1 MPGISA
7 SMLAGD
13 LSNVDVE
20 VTTTLEEAHV
30 RDTRTFCIGGALFSF
45 LEFRTQFFK
54 LGIRSTAGTATRDG
68 HSTMPAVI

>member
-20 VTTTLEEAHV
+20 VTTALEEAHV
-30 RDTRTFCIGGALFSF
+30 RDTRTFFTRARLTRGGGTIIQVSHRVTIAIIARLVDNI
-45 LEFRTQFFK
+45 LEF
-54 LGIRSTAGTATRDG
+54 
-68 HSTMPAVI
+68 VC

>member
-1 MPGISA
+1 MQDRSGI
-7 SMLAGD
+7 AGAILRFVTLT
-13 LSNVDVE
+13 LSIAQAV
-20 VTTTLEEAHV
+20 LG
-30 RDTRTFCIGGALFSF
+30 RLKRTFCIGGALFSF